1 MFFYFSFL
9 RTPPQSSLQSPS
21 VVFTPQVTND
31 LRTKPFPTSIDTF
44 YWWIECTRSG
54 PQNVTRL
61 SEPAK
66 LTTWRQ
72 ENTYKPL
79 QIPPPPSKK
88 LIGAATG
95 PGIDDSLV
103 LAPVPIVSSSVI
115 ELCDPEIGR
124 VPLPV
129 SSFPIRILTSPPQPR
144 RRDGAATATVTA
156 TTNKV

>member
-1 MFFYFSFL
+1 MHSERASECHQAL
-9 RTPPQSSLQSPS
+9 RARKIDHLASGEYIQA
-21 VVFTPQVTND
+21 FTD
-31 LRTKPFPTSIDTF
+31 PTTAF
-44 YWWIECTRSG
+44 E
-54 PQNVTRL
+54 
-61 SEPAK
+61 
-66 LTTWRQ
+66 
-72 ENTYKPL
+72 
-79 QIPPPPSKK
+79 K

-124 VPLPV
+124 VSLPV

-156 TTNKV
+156 TTNK